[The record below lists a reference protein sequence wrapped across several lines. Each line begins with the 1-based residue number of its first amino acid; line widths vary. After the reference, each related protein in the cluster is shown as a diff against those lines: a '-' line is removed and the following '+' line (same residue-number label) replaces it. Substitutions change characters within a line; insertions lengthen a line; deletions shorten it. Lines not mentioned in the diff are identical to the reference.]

1 MTIGSDAH
9 RTEWFA
15 YGLAKAYGAVAGAG
29 FEALAFRR
37 GGSRIEVPVPIGR
50 FDVAARA

>member
-9 RTEWFA
+9 RTEWFS
-15 YGLAKAYGAVAGAG
+15 YGLRQAYRHATGAG

-37 GGSRIEVPVPIGR
+37 GGERVLVPLP
-50 FDVAARA
+50 ASTAT

>member
-15 YGLAKAYGAVAGAG
+15 YGLAEAYRHATRAG
-29 FEALAFRR
+29 FDALTFRR
-37 GGSRIEVPVPIGR
+37 GAERIDVPVALAQA
-50 FDVAARA
+50 D

>member
-1 MTIGSDAH
+1 MASRRRIVH
-9 RTEWFA
+9 
-15 YGLAKAYGAVAGAG
+15 VAGAG

-37 GGSRIEVPVPIGR
+37 GGRRIDVPVPIAR

>member
-1 MTIGSDAH
+1 VTIGSDAH

-15 YGLAKAYGAVAGAG
+15 YGLAEAYGAVSGAG

-37 GGSRIEVPVPIGR
+37 GGSRIDVPVPIGGST
-50 FDVAARA
+50 